1 MDACR
6 LTNGDYKV
14 GWVCALPVELSAAM
28 AMLDEKHPQLPKEQR
43 DPNAAA
49 AVVTQMVSSFKS
61 IEFGLMVGIGGG
73 VPSAKHDIRLGDVV
87 VSVPGPRCGGVI
99 QYDFGK
105 TVSGGQFI
113 RTGSLN
119 SPSPMLLGAEYDQL
133 FEATY
138 DHNIGG
144 DGTCEECDTSKLL
157 QRSDRDSS
165 DSVVHYGVIASGN
178 SVVKDGA
185 IRDRLG
191 ETDDVLCFEMEA
203 AGLMDNLPSIVIRGI
218 CDYADSHK
226 NKRWQQYAAATAATY
241 AKELLGIIQHQV
253 TQSEGNQSQRQDRDA
268 DMQSAPNPQIGYYND
283 TFSTVHNR
291 ASVFVKNGKYGDALK
306 CYRAIL
312 DGHTEAL
319 ADDPKAHSI
328 LTTIRNIAS
337 AFLKGENYK
346 DALEW
351 HLVSLDSHMKA
362 LGNEHTDTR
371 LILTTVYCTA
381 RLLLKGG
388 NNQNALNWY
397 QALLDGNVKVFGNE
411 HPDTRSILSDILR
424 VAPVFWKNGKYHDAL
439 GWYRVLLD
447 SHVTVFGKEHS
458 ETRSILLT
466 IRGVPSK
473 LSKGG
478 KYKDALEW
486 YQASLDGHVGVLG
499 KEHAETH
506 SVLYAIRDENAA
518 LALLKGGIYKNA
530 LEWYQLSLV
539 GHIKVF
545 GKEHPETRPILST
558 IRNIALVLRKKKEYK
573 DAREWERVVSTA
585 T

>member
-43 DPNAAA
+43 DPNAYVLGRIGRHNVAITCLPAGRMGTISAA

-119 SPSPMLLGAEYDQL
+119 SPSPMLLAAINVLQAKHALESDQPTHYLSVMNNLRLSREYTYQGAEYDQL

-157 QRSDRDSS
+157 QRSDRGSS
-165 DSVVHYGVIASGN
+165 DPVVHYGVIASGN

-328 LTTIRNIAS
+328 LPPS
-337 AFLKGENYK
+337 A
-346 DALEW
+346 
-351 HLVSLDSHMKA
+351 
-362 LGNEHTDTR
+362 
-371 LILTTVYCTA
+371 I
-381 RLLLKGG
+381 
-388 NNQNALNWY
+388 
-397 QALLDGNVKVFGNE
+397 
-411 HPDTRSILSDILR
+411 
-424 VAPVFWKNGKYHDAL
+424 
-439 GWYRVLLD
+439 
-447 SHVTVFGKEHS
+447 
-458 ETRSILLT
+458 
-466 IRGVPSK
+466 
-473 LSKGG
+473 
-478 KYKDALEW
+478 
-486 YQASLDGHVGVLG
+486 
-499 KEHAETH
+499 
-506 SVLYAIRDENAA
+506 
-518 LALLKGGIYKNA
+518 
-530 LEWYQLSLV
+530 
-539 GHIKVF
+539 
-545 GKEHPETRPILST
+545 
-558 IRNIALVLRKKKEYK
+558 
-573 DAREWERVVSTA
+573 
-585 T
+585 